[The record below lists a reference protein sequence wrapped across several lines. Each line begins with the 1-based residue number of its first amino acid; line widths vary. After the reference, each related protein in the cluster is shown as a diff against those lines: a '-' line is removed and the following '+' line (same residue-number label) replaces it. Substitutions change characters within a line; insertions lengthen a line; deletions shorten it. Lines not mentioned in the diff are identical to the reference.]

1 MLFSNEDMDSFS
13 LHNQQRYRCYTHSF
27 TGVQQL
33 IGVIE
38 RMILNIVMGCKCC
51 TFQPEKQLHVLN
63 VIVVVALHG
72 ELQLK

>member
-1 MLFSNEDMDSFS
+1 MLLVMKIWIVLVCITSKDTGV
-13 LHNQQRYRCYTHSF
+13 YIHSF